1 MANRGNLYWEIS
13 FTALYSGAASRTKR
27 ENIDVSVNAHD
38 FTDAYD
44 KAEKMYDAILLTRPA
59 TVQCVTVTL
68 KDDGTAIRAA
78 KYAVY
83 RMNYVPDTD
92 VTAFFSA
99 GADKCM
105 RLTWRG

>member
-13 FTALYSGAASRTKR
+13 FTALYNGAAVRMGNEK
-27 ENIDVSVNAHD
+27 IDVSVNAHD

-44 KAEKMYDAILLTRPA
+44 KAKKMYDAIQLTRPA
-59 TVQCVTVTL
+59 TVQCSTVTL

-78 KYAVY
+78 KYTVY
-83 RMNYVPDTD
+83 QMNHVPDTC
-92 VTAFFSA
+92 VAAFFSA

-105 RLTWRG
+105 GLTWRG